1 MSAMMLISSIIV
13 RRRSVVS
20 GFWNRYRMFTS
31 LPRVVFN
38 TRDDCNRSS
47 CMRVDPLF
55 TSILKFWVYLHSGGR
70 GERGDLSS
78 LKAEDLLSP
87 LQREGR
93 EILTVWELRIYC
105 PHQTVSLWLCL
116 GTSSSW
122 LCPVRDCLLE
132 TVFWRLLLE
141 TVLKPTPQCTFIW
154 NFQDLFSYLTLGC
167 SLDLTLNF
175 KVSSILVSNFLEKHV
190 CHHAPEIYVNICI

>member
-55 TSILKFWVYLHSGGR
+55 TSILKFWVYLHSEGR

-78 LKAEDLLSP
+78 LKAEDLLFP

-93 EILTVWELRIYC
+93 EILTVWELRIYWLL
-105 PHQTVSLWLCL
+105 QTASVRLCLGTSSASLWRYH

-141 TVLKPTPQCTFIW
+141 TVFSRLPSGDCPETHTSVYIYMKFSGPVFLLDFGMFPKPDLE
-154 NFQDLFSYLTLGC
+154 FQGFKYFSQ
-167 SLDLTLNF
+167 
-175 KVSSILVSNFLEKHV
+175 
-190 CHHAPEIYVNICI
+190 